1 MWVTTHVL
9 AGLAIAAALG
19 GPWWLVLVAVILA
32 HVVMDLIPHWDYTK
46 ASHAVAYGLCDCLV
60 GLALWLVA
68 WLLLGM
74 PFWLAFMGPV
84 SGAPDLDVLFAGLRG
99 KPGQHWF
106 PSHWKRFPHGSC
118 GQSWGIGVQVAFM
131 AASAA
136 AVLAARPY

>member
-19 GPWWLVLVAVILA
+19 GPWVARA
-32 HVVMDLIPHWDYTK
+32 RCRDPRPCGDGPHPASDYTK
-46 ASHAVAYGLCDCLV
+46 ARHAVAYGLCDCLA
-60 GLALWLVA
+60 GLAVWLVA
-68 WLLLGM
+68 WLVLGM

-99 KPGQHWF
+99 KPDAHWF
-106 PSHWKRFPHGSC
+106 PSHWKRFPHGGC
-118 GQSWGIGVQVAFM
+118 GRAWGIAVQVAFM

-136 AVLAARPY
+136 AVLAARPF